1 MGARAWTVIDYWLMF
16 GAVGCAAVVLAI
28 GIVIAWR
35 SLKGDPHPHKQPLK
49 RR

>member
-1 MGARAWTVIDYWLMF
+1 MSARTWTVIDYLLVF
-16 GAVGCAAVVLAI
+16 SAVGCAAVILAI

-35 SLKGDPHPHKQPLK
+35 ALRGDPHPDKLPLK